1 MGKKILVQRRGRGS
15 PTFRAHTHKRRGS
28 VKYRPLSELAFERT
42 ITGVIT
48 GLYHDPG
55 RGAPVG
61 VVKYDDGV
69 KTLSLLPEATY
80 IGQTVEYGPNA
91 TISIGNIL
99 PLEKI
104 PEGTPIFNIEK
115 NPGDGGKFIRS
126 GGGYATIISHSKS
139 ATITII
145 QFPSKKSK
153 SFNSKCRATIGVV
166 AGGGRPEKPFVK
178 AGNKYHFITAKGRK
192 WPHVRGV
199 AMNIVSHPHGGGS
212 KQAPGGPTT
221 VSRNAPP
228 GRKVGLIAARRAGRK
243 KRK

>member
-1 MGKKILVQRRGRGS
+1 MGKKIVVQRRGRGS
-15 PTFRAHTHKRRGS
+15 PTFRAHTHKRRGA
-28 VKYRPLSELAFERT
+28 VKYRPLSKSTIART

-61 VVKYDDGV
+61 VVKYEDGV
-69 KTLSLLPEATY
+69 KSLILLPEAAY

-91 TISIGNIL
+91 PISIGNIL
-99 PLEKI
+99 PLEAI
-104 PEGTPIFNIEK
+104 PEGTPIFNIE
-115 NPGDGGKFIRS
+115 NSPGDGGKFIRS
-126 GGGYATIISHSKS
+126 GGCYATITSHSKGT
-139 ATITII
+139 TIVS
-145 QFPSKKSK
+145 FPSKKSK
-153 SFNSKCRATIGVV
+153 SFNSKCRATVGVV

-178 AGNKYHFITAKGRK
+178 AGTKYHFISAKGRK

-199 AMNIVSHPHGGGS
+199 AMNVVSHPHGGGS
-212 KQAPGGPTT
+212 KQRPGGPTT

>member
-115 NPGDGGKFIRS
+115 KIG
-126 GGGYATIISHSKS
+126 
-139 ATITII
+139 
-145 QFPSKKSK
+145 
-153 SFNSKCRATIGVV
+153 RA
-166 AGGGRPEKPFVK
+166 
-178 AGNKYHFITAKGRK
+178 
-192 WPHVRGV
+192 HV
-199 AMNIVSHPHGGGS
+199 
-212 KQAPGGPTT
+212 
-221 VSRNAPP
+221 
-228 GRKVGLIAARRAGRK
+228 
-243 KRK
+243 

>member
-1 MGKKILVQRRGRGS
+1 MGKKVLVQRRGRGS
-15 PTFRAHTHKRRGS
+15 PTFRAHTHKRKGA
-28 VKYRPLSELAFERT
+28 VKYRPLSKSTVERI

-61 VVKYDDGV
+61 VVKYKDGV
-69 KTLSLLPEATY
+69 KSLMLLPESAY
-80 IGQTVEYGPNA
+80 IGQVVEYGSNA
-91 TISIGNIL
+91 TITIGNVL
-99 PLEKI
+99 PLENI

-126 GGGYATIISHSKS
+126 GGCYATIISHSKGS
-139 ATITII
+139 TIV

-153 SFNSKCRATIGVV
+153 TINSKCRATVGVV

-178 AGNKYHFITAKGRK
+178 AGTKYHFITAKGRK

>member
-15 PTFRAHTHKRRGS
+15 STFRAHTHKRRGPA
-28 VKYRPLSELAFERT
+28 KYRPLAEVAMKSTLA
-42 ITGVIT
+42 GVIT

-61 VVKYDDGV
+61 MVKYEDGV
-69 KTLSLLPEATY
+69 KTLMLLPEDTY
-80 IGQTVEYGPNA
+80 VGQTIEHGPTA

-99 PLEKI
+99 PLEYI

-126 GGGYATIISHSKS
+126 GGCS
-139 ATITII
+139 ATVISQSPGVTTV
-145 QFPSKKSK
+145 QFPSKILK

-166 AGGGRPEKPFVK
+166 AGGGRPEKPFMK
-178 AGNKYHFITAKGRK
+178 AGAKYHLISAKGRK

-212 KQAPGGPTT
+212 KQRPGGPTT